1 MLSEKDKF
9 ILSEKDSYNVLS
21 MEKGLDSPSGKA
33 GQAEFLLKK

>member
-21 MEKGLDSPSGKA
+21 LEIGLGSPSGKA
-33 GQAEFLLKK
+33 GKAEFLLKE